1 MIQHYPFEV
10 LPLPYL
16 YDSLEPNINME
27 TMFFHHSKHLAA
39 YVDNL
44 NALLRPYPQ
53 FHEWTLERLL
63 LENQELPEAIRTK
76 VWNNV
81 GGVYNHQ
88 LYFAGMSPNPTQLL
102 GKLKDAL
109 LLDFGTWESF
119 YETFFQMA
127 VELFGSGNLW
137 LAADQRGKLVILP
150 LPNQDTPLPQNLT
163 PVLNLDVWEHAYYL
177 EYQNLRAE
185 YIHNWFRI
193 INWTEAERRYEKALL
208 NNLLCHGGQ
217 EAPEPLPANEYGV

>member
-16 YDSLEPNINME
+16 YDSLEPYINME

-44 NALLRPYPQ
+44 NTLIGPYPE

-63 LENQELPEAIRTK
+63 LENHLLPEDIRLG
-76 VWNNV
+76 VWNNA

-88 LYFAGMSPNPTQLL
+88 IYFAGMSPNPSGLQ
-102 GKLKDAL
+102 GRLKDSL
-109 LLDFGTWESF
+109 LLDFGTWENF
-119 YETFFQMA
+119 YETFYDMA
-127 VELFGSGNLW
+127 LKIFGSGNLW
-137 LAADQRGKLVILP
+137 LVSDERGKLVILP
-150 LPNQDTPLPQNLT
+150 LPNQDTPLPKGLS
-163 PVLNLDVWEHAYYL
+163 PILILDVWEHAYYL

-185 YIHNWFRI
+185 YIRSWFHI
-193 INWTEAERRYEKALL
+193 VNWTEAERRYKNALFDNVL
-208 NNLLCHGGQ
+208 KQGPHCLI
-217 EAPEPLPANEYGV
+217 

>member
-63 LENQELPEAIRTK
+63 LENQELPEDIRTK
-76 VWNNV
+76 VRNNA

-88 LYFAGMSPNPTQLL
+88 LYFAGMSPNPTHLL

-137 LAADQRGKLVILP
+137 LAADERGKLVILP
-150 LPNQDTPLPQNLT
+150 LPNQDTPLPKSLS

-208 NNLLCHGGQ
+208 NNLLCNGRQ
-217 EAPEPLPANEYGV
+217 KQSKPLPKSEDEI

>member
-63 LENQELPEAIRTK
+63 LENQKLPEDIRTK
-76 VWNNV
+76 VRNNA

-88 LYFAGMSPNPTQLL
+88 LYFAGMSPNPTHLL

-137 LAADQRGKLVILP
+137 LAADERGKLVILP
-150 LPNQDTPLPQNLT
+150 LPNQDTPLPKNLT

-193 INWTEAERRYEKALL
+193 INWTEAERRYEKALF
-208 NNLLCHGGQ
+208 NNLLCHGRQ
-217 EAPEPLPANEYGV
+217 KQSNPLPKSEDEA

>member
-16 YDSLEPNINME
+16 YDSLEPYINME

-39 YVDNL
+39 YVDHL
-44 NALLRPYPQ
+44 NALLDPYPQ

-63 LENQELPEAIRTK
+63 TENQKLPEAIQK
-76 VWNNV
+76 DVWNNA

-88 LYFAGMSPNPTQLL
+88 LYFAGMSPNPTSLK
-102 GKLKDAL
+102 GKLKDSL
-109 LLDFGTWESF
+109 LLDFETWENF

-137 LAADQRGKLVILP
+137 LVSDERGKLLLLP
-150 LPNQDTPLPQNLT
+150 LPNQDTPLPKGLT

-193 INWTEAERRYEKALL
+193 INWTEAERRYERALL
-208 NNLLCHGGQ
+208 NNLLCPGQ
-217 EAPEPLPANEYGV
+217 TSFSAPAPDNKS

>member
-63 LENQELPEAIRTK
+63 LENQKLPEDIRTK
-76 VWNNV
+76 VWNNA

-88 LYFAGMSPNPTQLL
+88 LYFAGMSPNPTHLL

-119 YETFFQMA
+119 YEIFFQMA

-137 LAADQRGKLVILP
+137 LAADERGKLVILP
-150 LPNQDTPLPQNLT
+150 LPNQDTPLPKNLT

-208 NNLLCHGGQ
+208 NNLLCRKRQ
-217 EAPEPLPANEYGV
+217 TSQEPLPVNKEEA

>member
-63 LENQELPEAIRTK
+63 LENQELPEDIRTK
-76 VWNNV
+76 VRNNA

-88 LYFAGMSPNPTQLL
+88 LYFAGMSPNPTHLL

-137 LAADQRGKLVILP
+137 LAADERGKLVILP
-150 LPNQDTPLPQNLT
+150 LPNQDTPLPKNLT

-208 NNLLCHGGQ
+208 NNLLCRKRQ
-217 EAPEPLPANEYGV
+217 TSQEPLPVNKEEA

>member
-1 MIQHYPFEV
+1 MLFR
-10 LPLPYL
+10 
-16 YDSLEPNINME
+16 SRN
-27 TMFFHHSKHLAA
+27 
-39 YVDNL
+39 
-44 NALLRPYPQ
+44 NA
-53 FHEWTLERLL
+53 
-63 LENQELPEAIRTK
+63 
-76 VWNNV
+76 

-88 LYFAGMSPNPTQLL
+88 LYFAGMSPNPTHLL

-137 LAADQRGKLVILP
+137 LAADERGKLVILP
-150 LPNQDTPLPQNLT
+150 LPNQDTPLPKNLT

-208 NNLLCHGGQ
+208 NNLLCRKRQ
-217 EAPEPLPANEYGV
+217 TSQEPLPVNEEEA